1 MNSQEI
7 RATVSLAAIFAL
19 RMLGLFL
26 ILPVFSVYA
35 KTVPG
40 GDNALLVGLALGI
53 YGLAQA
59 FFYIPYGWLSDWLGR
74 KPVII
79 AGLLVFA
86 LGSLVAALASDLTW
100 IIIGRAL
107 QGAGAISSV
116 LTALLADLTT
126 TENRTKAMAMVGAS
140 IGVSFAVALVAAPT
154 LFGWLGMSGL
164 FSIIGLLAV
173 ASIGVV
179 LWVVPTPAAPTAHS
193 KAPFTQV
200 LRHAELLRLNFGV
213 FVLHF
218 TQIAL
223 FIVVPHLL
231 ETAGLPITA
240 HWKIYLPVM
249 GLSFVLMI
257 PAIIAAGKYGRMK
270 TVLLIAILCILL
282 SQLSFAEFPPTL
294 WWLAGILT
302 VYFTGFNVLEAVQP
316 SLISTLAPG
325 ARKGAAMGIYNTVQA
340 LGYFMGGVFGGWLL
354 KNAGYHTVFISCAVL
369 VVAWL
374 IIAANM
380 QCPRAARF
388 SESMHRIDRGN

>member
-53 YGLAQA
+53 YGLAQSL
-59 FFYIPYGWLSDWLGR
+59 FYIPYGWLSDWLGR

-140 IGVSFAVALVAAPT
+140 IGLSFAVALVAAPT

-179 LWVVPTPAAPTAHS
+179 LWIVPTPTAPTAHS

-200 LRHAELLRLNFGV
+200 LRHTELLRLNFGV

-257 PAIIAAGKYGRMK
+257 PAIIAAEKYGRMK
-270 TVLLIAILCILL
+270 TVLLIAILCILF

-380 QCPRAARF
+380 QRPRAARF